1 MSPTALLVVA
11 RNSRRR
17 LAVVRRTLRR
27 GEDLHRDNGI
37 LGDEGS
43 PASVDPWL
51 NRAMCRARGRVW
63 TLCNFGDP
71 ELTVTPCAGGTRRW
85 VGRGAPRKG

>member
-1 MSPTALLVVA
+1 MSPTALLVVGHT
-11 RNSRRR
+11 SRRR
-17 LAVVRRTLRR
+17 LAATC
-27 GEDLHRDNGI
+27 
-37 LGDEGS
+37 GS